1 MALEKILRNEG
12 LQFDKKLENIDST
25 QTSINTIRKNVKSGT
40 EEAKENN
47 LKLKKS
53 EEEQIKAHKLALK
66 RAKSFENLTKKVYE

>member
-1 MALEKILRNEG
+1 M
-12 LQFDKKLENIDST
+12 
-25 QTSINTIRKNVKSGT
+25 